1 MDFERSDPNQ
11 RKSSLIFIRI
21 FSKDFQKDF
30 EKISI
35 KILTENLSENV
46 SMILSL
52 WVGQSPQNPN
62 WKSPW
67 KSQLKID
74 EWTMVFFF
82 QPRIS
87 RILTN
92 MESASH
98 IPWLRRGSTR
108 LTVSVR
114 QAGTCVSKAH
124 SHDSPDSR
132 SITNTGFDF
141 QLSIIYH
148 KIYPLFGP
156 KSILMSKWLKLWW
169 LDVEC
174 RGR

>member
-11 RKSSLIFIRI
+11 RKSSLIFSRI
-21 FSKDFQKDF
+21 LSKDFQKDF

-67 KSQLKID
+67 KSQQKID

-87 RILTN
+87 RILTK
-92 MESASH
+92 
-98 IPWLRRGSTR
+98 
-108 LTVSVR
+108 
-114 QAGTCVSKAH
+114 SKIGYAEFTFQ
-124 SHDSPDSR
+124 R
-132 SITNTGFDF
+132 S
-141 QLSIIYH
+141 
-148 KIYPLFGP
+148 
-156 KSILMSKWLKLWW
+156 
-169 LDVEC
+169 
-174 RGR
+174 